1 MRRRKTRTRV
11 SPSLHMLFIHPP
23 KGPLR
28 LLLPPRLNPRL
39 WDSTITTKTT
49 NARSNATKNV
59 FMLRLLRME
68 RMNQEREPRLAFKKE
83 PSTDHITL
91 VLSRNHPYPL
101 SSTKYAC
108 TRTLPSTF
116 STLFTCFRPE
126 GNDFGSRD
134 KKKINLGDFAI
145 LSPDNNM

>member
-1 MRRRKTRTRV
+1 
-11 SPSLHMLFIHPP
+11 
-23 KGPLR
+23 
-28 LLLPPRLNPRL
+28 
-39 WDSTITTKTT
+39 
-49 NARSNATKNV
+49 
-59 FMLRLLRME
+59 MLRLLRME
-68 RMNQEREPRLAFKKE
+68 RMNQERVPRLAFKKE

-116 STLFTCFRPE
+116 FRPE

-134 KKKINLGDFAI
+134 KKKFNLGDFAI
-145 LSPDNNM
+145 LSPDNHM